1 MARINNLTN
10 FLNDVATA
18 IKAKLG
24 DNTPIPA
31 SQFDTKIG
39 EIETVG
45 TYQSKTLNIVANG
58 SQTVTPDTGYD
69 ALSSVLIN
77 VQVPI
82 PSLQTKTYEFTQNT
96 HIILSPE
103 QGYDGFSSIDLTI
116 NVPGSTINNQ
126 DKTITQNGTYMAD
139 SGYTG
144 LGQVT
149 VNVSGPDLSDATITA
164 QDVIKDKIAYGA
176 NGRIVGAL
184 KGARYYANEQE
195 MYADTNVSPV
205 TYGLIYSELSNPLQ
219 NGDRIKVMRFP
230 QTVVLDT
237 AITSRHQGQIMG
249 HEGDIYL
256 NLMVYCNSTEAAIQ
270 DMRGELTVEYSSTD
284 GITYTKTNGPLEYDL
299 GDFVTVDD
307 FEDLLSTMGPFIQ
320 KIDYYQGG
328 LYKYDTYTSE
338 EYVKLV
344 TLPSKELTAT
354 FDIPDLFRE
363 KHNGGNQASLIVK
376 TYHYDTNKRLNVID
390 TCDFVP
396 ARNRFSSSACFIVDN
411 STNKCYVGTSS
422 TGNNG
427 IVQHYDFSLSNPLV
441 SEEDITTTKDFAG
454 TTYAVYELPST
465 SYVYA
470 DNGSWNTSVQIKNYN
485 GSSFD
490 TSSTIDQSPQ
500 SVDTW
505 LLAGNQYTLMEAN
518 ELLPGVIAY
527 GRTGIVTG
535 DGSIYNNLDI
545 QKLMQKM
552 YGLSETATNRSKTS
566 LQNQYFNNDNIVDDG
581 CFCYDIPTGTQL
593 QKETI
598 YHLEPDNSNNMR
610 LMLGKRTNISTT
622 EQFTTSYEYKL
633 YRYDYTS
640 DKIIYIGYISGK
652 IEFIVYDMNGNVLLH
667 SPSISTTITDLQAFN
682 KLWYYNNKLYFISY
696 FDGNNV
702 KYANVYE
709 VTNSG
714 MTKKTSNNIGTYVM
728 GKCFDEVNGI
738 FYFTSSDSTSSTS
751 SVFTMKQYVLS
762 TNAVTKLL
770 NVNSATLVNSSKNYV
785 AYCNADNTTTI
796 LRYKLKTASSW
807 TNLTL
812 PFSLVEDWWNG
823 SAYLAED
830 EITGKLL
837 VAFYNYNTGSQI
849 VKINPSTNTYTTLE
863 GPTIPGGMNL
873 LLYVNDII
881 YYGPNVT
888 KILPDGTTYKYA
900 TYNSPI
906 PSINSYK
913 LEICDTDA
921 FKISGLVDGRYSSD
935 ALSTIWPIYYFEPRS
950 VVPGF
955 SNNTSLIFAKTNYDL
970 FAIGNWKETLEVIA
984 DGESE

>member
-1 MARINNLTN
+1 MARINNLSN
-10 FLNDVATA
+10 FLTDVATA
-18 IKAKLG
+18 IKNKKG
-24 DNTPIPA
+24 SETPIPA
-31 SQFDTKIG
+31 ANFDT
-39 EIETVG
+39 EISNLPSQGVYQHKQVTV
-45 TYQSKTLNIVANG
+45 AENG
-58 SQTVTPDTGYD
+58 SVTILPDTGYD
-69 ALSSVLIN
+69 AIDQLDLTVN
-77 VQVPI
+77 I
-82 PSLQTKTYEFTQNT
+82 PLQQKTYTFTQNT
-96 HIILSPE
+96 TTTITPE
-103 QGYDGFSSIDLTI
+103 QGYAGFSQVGLEI
-116 NVPGSTINNQ
+116 NVPSSQINNQ
-126 DKTITQNGTYMAD
+126 DKTVTQNGVYTAD

-144 LGQVT
+144 LGEVT
-149 VNVSGPDLSDATITA
+149 VNVPGQDLSDATITA

-176 NGRIVGAL
+176 NGRIVGTL

-195 MYADTNVSPV
+195 MYADTNVSPI

-219 NGDRIKVMRFP
+219 NGDRIKIMRFP

-237 AITSRHQGQIMG
+237 AIASEHQGQIMG
-249 HEGDIYL
+249 YEGDIYL
-256 NLMVYCNSTEAAIQ
+256 NLMVYCNSTEAVIQ
-270 DMRGELTVEYSSTD
+270 DMSGELTVEYSSTD

-299 GDFVTVDD
+299 GGFVTVDD

-344 TLPSKELTAT
+344 ALPSKELTTT

-390 TCDFVP
+390 TCDFIP
-396 ARNRFSSSACFIVDN
+396 AEGRFSYDAHFIADN
-411 STNKCYVGTSS
+411 STNKYYVGTSNN
-422 TGNNG
+422 GNNG

-454 TTYAVYELPST
+454 ATYAVYELPLT

-470 DNGSWNTSVQIKNYN
+470 DNGTWNTSFQIRNYN

-490 TSSTIDQSPQ
+490 TDTTIEQSPQ

-518 ELLPGVIAY
+518 ELLPGIIAY

-552 YGLSETATNRSKTS
+552 YGLSETITGYSKTT
-566 LQNQYFNNDNIVDDG
+566 LQNQYFRNNNIVDNG

-598 YHLEPDNSNNMR
+598 YHLESDNSSNMR
-610 LMLGKRTNISTT
+610 LMLGKQTHISTT
-622 EQFTTSYEYKL
+622 EQFTTSYNYKL

-640 DKIIYIGYISGK
+640 DKIIYMGYISGK
-652 IEFIVYDMNGNVLLH
+652 IEFIVYDTNGNVLLH
-667 SPSISTTITDLQAFN
+667 SPSISTTITDLQSFDR
-682 KLWYYNNKLYFISY
+682 LWYYNNKLYFISY
-696 FDGNNV
+696 YDSNSVGSNI
-702 KYANVYE
+702 YE

-714 MTKKTSNNIGTYVM
+714 MTKKTSNNIGRYTM
-728 GKCFDEVNGI
+728 GKCFDNTNGI
-738 FYFTSSDSTSSTS
+738 FYFTSSDSTSSSS

-762 TNAVTKLL
+762 TNTVTKLL
-770 NVNSATLVNSSKNYV
+770 NVNSATFVNSSKNYV

-812 PFSLVEDWWNG
+812 PFSLVKAWWNG

-849 VKINPSTNTYTTLE
+849 VKIDPSTNTYTTLE
-863 GPTIPGGMNL
+863 GPTIPGGTNPL
-873 LLYVNDII
+873 VYVNDII
-881 YYGPNVT
+881 YYGPSVT
-888 KILPDGTTYKYA
+888 KISPDGTIYKYG

-906 PSINSYK
+906 PSMSSYK
-913 LEICDTDA
+913 LEICDTDI

-935 ALSTIWPIYYFEPRS
+935 TLSTIWPTYYFEPRS
-950 VVPGF
+950 IVPGF
-955 SNNTSLIFAKTNYDL
+955 SNNMSLVFAKTNYDL
-970 FAIGNWKETLEVIA
+970 FAIGDWKEILTEPNNT
-984 DGESE
+984 